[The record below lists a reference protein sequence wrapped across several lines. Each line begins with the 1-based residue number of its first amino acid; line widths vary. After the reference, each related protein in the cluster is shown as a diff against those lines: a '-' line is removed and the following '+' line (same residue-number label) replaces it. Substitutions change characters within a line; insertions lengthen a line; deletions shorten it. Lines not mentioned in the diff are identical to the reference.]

1 MTNQQLQIDRRN
13 AEFWDELCGT
23 TLAQSLGIT
32 EISAKS
38 LERFDEAYLEY
49 YPYLSGYVLREDL
62 KGKRV
67 LEIGLGYGTLGNLIA
82 LRDCDYFGLDIAAGP
97 AKMMRYRLELL
108 DSERF
113 GSSGQ
118 GSALA
123 LPFVDNYFDYVYT
136 IGCLHHTGNLSLAV
150 QEIHRVLKPDGKAVV
165 MLYNRHSL
173 RQLVQVS
180 WIQLRD
186 RLIFGK
192 EQEAVQT
199 RVRAIYDSDSTGEA
213 APYTEYVSR
222 TQVRHVFRNFSDI
235 EIDIQNFDEYAFVN
249 GQIMLRRKWFLGN
262 VARVLGLD
270 LYIRAVKQGL

>member
-1 MTNQQLQIDRRN
+1 
-13 AEFWDELCGT
+13 
-23 TLAQSLGIT
+23 
-32 EISAKS
+32 
-38 LERFDEAYLEY
+38 
-49 YPYLSGYVLREDL
+49 VLPEDL

-67 LEIGLGYGTLGNLIA
+67 LEIGLGFGTLGNLIA
-82 LRDCDYFGLDIAAGP
+82 LRNCDYFGLDIAAGP

-123 LPFVDNYFDYVYT
+123 LPFANNYFDYVYT
-136 IGCLHHTGNLSLAV
+136 IGCLHHTGNLSRAV
-150 QEIHRVLKPDGKAVV
+150 QEVHRVLKPDGKAVV

-180 WIQLRD
+180 WIQLCD

-192 EQEAVQT
+192 EQRDVQT

-222 TQVRHVFRNFSDI
+222 AQVQYVFRDFSNI
-235 EIDIQNFDEYAFVN
+235 KIDIQNFDEYAFAH
-249 GQIMLRRKWFLGN
+249 GLIIFRRKWFLN
-262 VARVLGLD
+262 NLARVLGLD
-270 LYIRAVKQGL
+270 LYIRAVK